1 MKIRTTDV
9 FSVQDTLCVEFSSL
23 FGNGIAFWHGTKPN
37 IGDVLDV
44 ELELDEVFSWKE
56 NIYLS
61 SDTTPK
67 ITVNDGIQIITG
79 ELINDAD
86 GCAVLKIGDSVILV
100 ELDQPMPH
108 ELGFVDVRATA
119 IHLYPTNI

>member
-1 MKIRTTDV
+1 
-9 FSVQDTLCVEFSSL
+9 VEFSSL

-56 NIYLS
+56 NIDLS

-79 ELINDAD
+79 ELINDTD

-100 ELDQPMPH
+100 ELDQPVPH